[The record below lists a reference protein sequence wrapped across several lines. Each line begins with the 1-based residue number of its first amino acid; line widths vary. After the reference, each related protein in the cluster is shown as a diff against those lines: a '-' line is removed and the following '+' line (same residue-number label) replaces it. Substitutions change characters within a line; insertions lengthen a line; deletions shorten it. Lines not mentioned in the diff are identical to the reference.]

1 MKYSE
6 NAINILV
13 TKSFKGV
20 GSAWIIRNRVWEK
33 SIFEIISILK
43 MDTQYTRQI
52 DVDTFEKLKGTL
64 IQKLNDVKGFNIG
77 LTAIGDP
84 EFPRIRGS
92 VKKSEQPVF
101 LYYRGD
107 LSLLKDTNRN
117 VSVIGLLT
125 PDREIELIE
134 REVVSELVKCGVT
147 IVSGL
152 ALGCDTIAH
161 KQVLDSNGKTIAIL
175 PSPVNRILPKVN
187 SELADKIV
195 RKGGLLISEYFE
207 IASDKFELLRRYKAR
222 DRLQAMYSD
231 CIILTASY
239 SRNNLGNDSGSRI
252 AMQYALKYSIQR
264 AVIYDQSENL
274 NNPKYGLNKQLTSDQ
289 SDITIINRSNLADS
303 IKKILE

>member
-1 MKYSE
+1 M
-6 NAINILV
+6 
-13 TKSFKGV
+13 
-20 GSAWIIRNRVWEK
+20 
-33 SIFEIISILK
+33 
-43 MDTQYTRQI
+43 
-52 DVDTFEKLKGTL
+52 
-64 IQKLNDVKGFNIG
+64 
-77 LTAIGDP
+77 
-84 EFPRIRGS
+84 
-92 VKKSEQPVF
+92 
-101 LYYRGD
+101 YYRGD